1 MSIVV
6 GLVMVVLL
14 PAAWLLVKRYERHLD
29 AQLGPWIVNE
39 IKSRRSPPRLA
50 REHRDDSDR

>member
-14 PAAWLLVKRYERHLD
+14 PAAWLLVKRYERHFN
-29 AQLGPWIVNE
+29 AQIGPWIVSE
-39 IKSRRSPPRLA
+39 MKPQRSRQHLA

>member
-6 GLVMVVLL
+6 GLMMVLLL

-29 AQLGPWIVNE
+29 AQIGPWIVNE
-39 IKSRRSPPRLA
+39 MKPQRSRQRLV

>member
-6 GLVMVVLL
+6 GLMVLLL

-29 AQLGPWIVNE
+29 AQIGPWIVDE
-39 IKSRRSPPRLA
+39 MKPQRSPQRLL
-50 REHRDDSDR
+50 RKHRDDSVR

>member
-6 GLVMVVLL
+6 GLMVVLL

-29 AQLGPWIVNE
+29 AQIGPWIVSE
-39 IKSRRSPPRLA
+39 MKPQHSRQRLL
-50 REHRDDSDR
+50 RKHRDDSDR